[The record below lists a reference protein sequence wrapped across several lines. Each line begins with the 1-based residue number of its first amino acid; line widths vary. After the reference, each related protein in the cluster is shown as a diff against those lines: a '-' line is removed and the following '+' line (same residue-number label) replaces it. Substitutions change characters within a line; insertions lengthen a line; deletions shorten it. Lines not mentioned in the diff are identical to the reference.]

1 MASSKN
7 AGAVDPRGSTV
18 PRDDGAAPLDAI
30 LAETRRIR
38 AELAEHA
45 RGALDGSNV
54 ELVLPVGHFA
64 GPMFT
69 RPDAEAPESFEVRFR
84 DGVFSLSA
92 AEYAVWAVAHGDP
105 DMVGSA
111 PTTRAMVEDAAAR
124 AGVLEPAPLFDGLA
138 KDGLL
143 VRTRTSG
150 PAAEEFARTHQIR
163 PLALGLGNSPQSLGG
178 FQIGMPNA
186 PRATVG
192 YDVYHMWLFA
202 HQAANLWQ
210 AISTIAAEA
219 VTANLAEGDEGV
231 RLIEDPE
238 ALLTGFLNAMP
249 VLVSTSC
256 VYIDRC

>member
-1 MASSKN
+1 MASAKN
-7 AGAVDPRGSTV
+7 AGAVGDRTETV
-18 PRDDGAAPLDAI
+18 NTAPDLGAI

-38 AELAEHA
+38 QEFAEH
-45 RGALDGSNV
+45 GGGPLDNSNV

-69 RPDAEAPESFEVRFR
+69 RPEAEAPESFEVRFR

-105 DMVGSA
+105 ESVGAS
-111 PTTRAMVEDAAAR
+111 PTTRAMVEDAASR
-124 AGVLEPAPLFDGLA
+124 AGVREPAPLFDGLA

-150 PAAEEFARTHQIR
+150 PDAEEFARRHQIR
-163 PLALGLGNSPQSLGG
+163 PLALGLGNTPQSLGG

-202 HQAANLWQ
+202 HQAENLWG

-219 VTANLAEGDEGV
+219 AAANLEEGDEGV

-238 ALLTGFLNAMP
+238 TLLTGFLNAMP

>member
-1 MASSKN
+1 MASSEN
-7 AGAVDPRGSTV
+7 AGAADLATM
-18 PRDDGAAPLDAI
+18 

-38 AELAEHA
+38 QELAGYGG
-45 RGALDGSNV
+45 GALDNSNV

-92 AEYAVWAVAHGDP
+92 LEYAVWAVAHGDP
-105 DMVGSA
+105 AHVGRS
-111 PTTRAMVEDAAAR
+111 PTTRAMVEDAARR
-124 AGVLEPAPLFDGLA
+124 AGVAEPVALFDGLA

-143 VRTRTSG
+143 ARTRTSG
-150 PAAEEFARTHQIR
+150 PDSIAFAREHQIR
-163 PLALGLGNSPQSLGG
+163 PLALGLGNTRDSLGG
-178 FQIGMPNA
+178 FQIGLPNA
-186 PRATVG
+186 ARATVG

-202 HQAANLWQ
+202 HQAENLWS
-210 AISTIAAEA
+210 AMVVIAEEA
-219 VTANLAEGDEGV
+219 AAANREQDPSGV

-238 ALLTGFLNAMP
+238 QLLTGFLNAMP

>member
-7 AGAVDPRGSTV
+7 V
-18 PRDDGAAPLDAI
+18 GAADLGTL
-30 LAETRRIR
+30 LAETRQIR
-38 AELAEHA
+38 RELAE
-45 RGALDGSNV
+45 RGGGALDNSNV

-69 RPDAEAPESFEVRFR
+69 RPEAEAPESFEVRYR

-92 AEYAVWAVAHGDP
+92 QEYAVWAVAHGDP
-105 DMVGSA
+105 ALVEAS
-111 PTTRAMVEDAAAR
+111 PTTRAMVEDAARR
-124 AGVLEPAPLFDGLA
+124 AGVYDPVPLFDGLA

-150 PAAEEFARTHQIR
+150 PDSIAFAREHQIR
-163 PLALGLGNSPQSLGG
+163 PLALGLGNTPGALGG
-178 FQIGMPNA
+178 FQIGLPNA
-186 PRATVG
+186 VRATVG

-202 HQAANLWQ
+202 HQAENLW
-210 AISTIAAEA
+210 AAMVVIADEA
-219 VTANLAEGDEGV
+219 AGANREQGSSGV

-238 ALLTGFLNAMP
+238 QLLTGFLNAMP